1 MLVPIVFAAVGLIII
16 LGYVGSYFF
25 KKTMIPDII
34 WLLVLGV
41 LLGPAFNVVD
51 ATMFAA
57 LTPFFAAL
65 AIMIILFQ
73 GGLQTNI
80 YTLIK
85 QSPRSILLAG
95 LGIAFSMIAC
105 AAFAFYVLGWPL
117 MNGLLLG
124 AILGGSSSPIIISI
138 TQRLPVDENIRTLL
152 NIESTLTDAFCIIV
166 AIVVVELMV
175 FGNYSLAEAGNSLM
189 GSFSIG
195 ATMGFIVGMV
205 WIAGLSRLRRR
216 EFEYMLVLA
225 VLLLLYAF
233 VESVNGSGAIAA
245 FVFGVVLANS
255 REISNMIKL
264 KKEAIMHAEVGRF
277 HNEVSFLIRTFFFVY
292 LGLIV
297 TFGNLYVIFLGLALT
312 IILMAMR
319 FLTVFTST
327 IGMDFQTDSKGSVKS
342 LMSVL
347 MPRGLAAAVLTQVPI
362 MYGIAY
368 AKTYADIVVAVIFMS
383 IIFTSLGVTV
393 MRKRI
398 NSIKPVKARR
408 KRTKQKTKRRA
419 KKKR

>member
-1 MLVPIVFAAVGLIII
+1 
-16 LGYVGSYFF
+16 
-25 KKTMIPDII
+25 
-34 WLLVLGV
+34 
-41 LLGPAFNVVD
+41 
-51 ATMFAA
+51 
-57 LTPFFAAL
+57 
-65 AIMIILFQ
+65 
-73 GGLQTNI
+73 
-80 YTLIK
+80 
-85 QSPRSILLAG
+85 
-95 LGIAFSMIAC
+95 
-105 AAFAFYVLGWPL
+105 
-117 MNGLLLG
+117 
-124 AILGGSSSPIIISI
+124 
-138 TQRLPVDENIRTLL
+138 
-152 NIESTLTDAFCIIV
+152 
-166 AIVVVELMV
+166 MV